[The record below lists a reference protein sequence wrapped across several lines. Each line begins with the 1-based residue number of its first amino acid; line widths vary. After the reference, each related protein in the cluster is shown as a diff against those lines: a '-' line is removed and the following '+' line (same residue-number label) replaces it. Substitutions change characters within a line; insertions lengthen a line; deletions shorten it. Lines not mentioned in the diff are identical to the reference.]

1 MVKKEKSLENSIKTL
16 KSLNASPQA
25 LGKAGFKINH
35 DGKKRSAYEILGYKE
50 ASWEL
55 INDIWPELKKL
66 RVDQR
71 LKKQIKTN
79 SFYERYSSRY
89 LAEIDDLNKER
100 SLKIRKNTDFDGC
113 AVFSNE
119 IKEILKRYKPAS
131 IGEARQLP
139 GMTPAAANVLLRYVK
154 IK

>member
-1 MVKKEKSLENSIKTL
+1 MKKLV
-16 KSLNASPQA
+16 ASPQIYQ
-25 LGKAGFKINH
+25 KAGLKINQ

-113 AVFSNE
+113 AGLSNE

-154 IK
+154 K